1 MIRSC
6 FLRLWSFFDTTFL
19 RNSLHENKLNFYCLQ
34 INNTGNLL
42 LTGWLLFQEQWAP
55 VSIQEQYVCSGFW
68 TSSFLSS
75 CMTQTLILSFCFR
88 KAIKFYMYDICVNP
102 LRLDSWAGL
111 ALARMYQLEQKLN
124 SVSGSMW
131 KKILFL
137 LFVSLRESI
146 CTCMLLWELRLSLG
160 ILPFSDRLKVGCVTP
175 EAFSCRPSLFWEI
188 CGYRGCIRQTVDGV
202 RITVLPT
209 PHPLLQ
215 ATPLPRG
222 R

>member
-1 MIRSC
+1 MSIRKYTLYMYSLYAVVLDIK
-6 FLRLWSFFDTTFL
+6 FSFFLYDT
-19 RNSLHENKLNFYCLQ
+19 NFDF
-34 INNTGNLL
+34 I
-42 LTGWLLFQEQWAP
+42 
-55 VSIQEQYVCSGFW
+55 I
-68 TSSFLSS
+68 
-75 CMTQTLILSFCFR
+75 FCFR

-124 SVSGSMW
+124 SVRVLLGSSSFN
-131 KKILFL
+131 IFIYL

-146 CTCMLLWELRLSLG
+146 CMLLWELRLSLG
-160 ILPFSDRLKVGCVTP
+160 ILPFSDWLKVGCVTP

-188 CGYRGCIRQTVDGV
+188 CGYRGCVRQTVDGV